1 VCRRSGGTPSS
12 LRARTAPRAAGRTT
26 TWRRR
31 SRGRR
36 VPLSRARAP
45 PAVAPG
51 GPRRTAGLCGRGA
64 RPVPLLYLRKSTVLS
79 PTPRGPQAAAAADD
93 AAHFTCVQTNVHP
106 CPRRPAAC
114 SAPSAKPLPR
124 ARPLR
129 RQAAGRAQIKGLPP
143 PLPPSPCTNWTRLV
157 LSPVLSGHAWARADQ
172 GPGVCRVPRG
182 GHGRGPPPRALP
194 GRGRRLAPRRP
205 PGVSARHPP
214 ARALTRARAAPPR
227 VQGPRRRGTPARPR
241 PALPAPTPPLPLGG
255 ECKVTKGLYR
265 DAGRAAGPG
274 PRPLQDQVRD
284 ARDAGAPSPAA
295 RAPQARTPL
304 ACRC

>member
-1 VCRRSGGTPSS
+1 MAFAEKARAAPRRCHPLGPLR
-12 LRARTAPRAAGRTT
+12 LRAEQATRACAGGAAVPRA
-26 TWRRR
+26 
-31 SRGRR
+31 
-36 VPLSRARAP
+36 
-45 PAVAPG
+45 
-51 GPRRTAGLCGRGA
+51 LCGRGRRRGRRGGRRRGGGA
-64 RPVPLLYLRKSTVLS
+64 RAGGERHSLAPAPRPRWTRAGGDGLRGCPGVARALS
-79 PTPRGPQAAAAADD
+79 RPSAESSDSRPSAEAAWPPGGCRCGRRGALHLRSDQR
-93 AAHFTCVQTNVHP
+93 V
-106 CPRRPAAC
+106 PRRVQRPM
-114 SAPSAKPLPR
+114 SEAPSAR
-124 ARPLR
+124 AP
-129 RQAAGRAQIKGLPP
+129 A
-143 PLPPSPCTNWTRLV
+143 PPSG
-157 LSPVLSGHAWARADQ
+157 SGARADQ

-205 PGVSARHPP
+205 PGASARHPP